1 MITSLDLASIV
12 YKSVSNSNI
21 KSLINGDVY
30 LGERP
35 FDSKKN
41 DVVIGALSVPNTIL
55 QESVVLVNIYAK
67 DLFDGQSHLPDL
79 KLLNEATKLLMPLF
93 KDYYITEKKTYID
106 IEYQRNYKVQNAQ
119 EWVSVIRLK
128 TRTINQ

>member
-21 KSLINGDVY
+21 KGLINGDVY

-93 KDYYITEKKTYID
+93 KDYYIAEKKTYID

>member
-30 LGERP
+30 LEERP
-35 FDSKKN
+35 FNSDKN

-67 DLFDGQSHLPDL
+67 DLFDGRSHLPDL

-93 KDYYITEKKTYID
+93 KDYYIAEKKTYID

>member
-21 KSLINGDVY
+21 KGLINGDVY

-35 FDSKKN
+35 FNSDKN

-93 KDYYITEKKTYID
+93 KDYYIAEKKTYID

>member
-21 KSLINGDVY
+21 KSIINGDVY

-35 FDSKKN
+35 FNSDKN

-67 DLFDGQSHLPDL
+67 DLFDGRSHLPDL

-93 KDYYITEKKTYID
+93 KDYYIAEKKTYID

>member
-35 FDSKKN
+35 FDSDKN

-67 DLFDGQSHLPDL
+67 DLFDGRSHLPDL

-93 KDYYITEKKTYID
+93 KDYYIAEKKTYID

>member
-35 FDSKKN
+35 FNSDKN

-67 DLFDGQSHLPDL
+67 DLFDGRSHLPDL

-93 KDYYITEKKTYID
+93 KDYYIAEKKTYID

>member
-1 MITSLDLASIV
+1 MITSLELASLV
-12 YKSVSNSNI
+12 YKVVSSGSI
-21 KSLINGDVY
+21 RTIIDGDVY

-35 FDSKKN
+35 FNSDKN
-41 DVVIGALSVPNTIL
+41 DVVIGTLSVPNTTL

-67 DLFDGQSHLPDL
+67 DLFDGHNHLPNL
-79 KLLNEATKLLMPLF
+79 KLLNDATKLLMPLF
-93 KDYYITEKKTYID
+93 KDYYIADKKTYID
-106 IEYQRNYKVQNAQ
+106 IEYQRNYKVQGAQ

>member
-93 KDYYITEKKTYID
+93 KDYYIAEKKTYID